1 MADSQRIEE
10 LRRRVQKDPASIAFA
25 QLAEECRR
33 AGQVQ
38 EAVDVCR
45 AGLAIHPGYLS
56 ARVTLGRALIELNEL
71 DEALHELSTVLKGA
85 PENLAAIR
93 GIAEIHHRRGDLPD
107 ALAQYRTALSLA
119 RNDPELQQTVTEL
132 ARQVDP
138 PVRPLVENGLSFEQI
153 SDEFLKMAP
162 PPLPEEPEAAARVP
176 DPPVIMADGP
186 TASTAVI
193 ADEHVPTP
201 PAVTDVPVSPPEA
214 DADAHTPPVDAV
226 GNSETPLPDAAADAD
241 APPLAAAADSPV
253 PSLVGIADAHAARP
267 AEAPAEV
274 DAAPADVDR
283 ALPFAFDGEALSPG
297 LPQTTDLDAVA
308 REQATRTI
316 AALDQW
322 LDAIHVARADRR
334 A

>member
-10 LRRRVQKDPASIAFA
+10 LRRRVLKDPASIAFA

-132 ARQVDP
+132 ARQVDR
-138 PVRPLVENGLSFEQI
+138 PVRPVVENGLSFEQI

-162 PPLPEEPEAAARVP
+162 PPPPEEPETAAQAP
-176 DPPVIMADGP
+176 DPPVIMADGH

-193 ADEHVPTP
+193 ADERVPTP
-201 PAVTDVPVSPPEA
+201 PAVTDVPLTPLEA

-226 GNSETPLPDAAADAD
+226 GNSKAPSSDAVADAD
-241 APPLAAAADSPV
+241 APPLAAAADSLV
-253 PSLVGIADAHAARP
+253 PSLVGIADAHATRP

-274 DAAPADVDR
+274 DAAPADVDK
-283 ALPFAFDGEALSPG
+283 ALLFAFAGEALSPG